1 MCIEQK
7 QTGKRLEDYEKMKIL
22 WKSLDNKYIQKLIAS
37 DELTMNNTIYLVMLL
52 EYAENFG
59 QELITFD
66 GDTSLRIV
74 LQTCIAIMYLHTNN
88 IIQ

>member
-22 WKSLDNKYIQKLIAS
+22 WKSLDNKYVQKLIAS
-37 DELTMNNTIYLVMLL
+37 DELTMNNTTYLVMLL

-59 QELITFD
+59 
-66 GDTSLRIV
+66 
-74 LQTCIAIMYLHTNN
+74 
-88 IIQ
+88 